1 MPSVDLVQELI
12 KSHKKGDDAAFDR
25 ACQRIVVNEK
35 AAGHAAAAERIEKAA
50 AGPKSGPQV
59 VQRHATAREA
69 FEQMDSLAALDD
81 LVLPESLLNRLLRV
95 IEEQRSADKLAEH
108 GLAPRRKLLL
118 VGAPGCGKTMTA
130 QALANE
136 LGLNMYALRA
146 SKIIDKYFGKTAQ
159 NIRNA
164 FTEMTWERAV
174 YLFDEFDGIAGRR
187 GKGNEVGEMRRVVD
201 TLLQLIERD
210 SSKGVIV
217 AATNDAAH
225 IDRAFIRR
233 FDDVL
238 EYPMPTPRTAA
249 AMVEKRLACYDVELA
264 FEKVSRQVADVLS
277 KLSYAEICRVADDA
291 VKENV
296 LYGTSLDETLLLKMA
311 RTEPGDGCLRE

>member
-25 ACQRIVVNEK
+25 ACQCIVANEK
-35 AAGHAAAAERIEKAA
+35 AAGHAAAAARIEKAA
-50 AGPKSGPQV
+50 SGPKSGPQV
-59 VQRHATAREA
+59 VQRQDSAREA
-69 FEQMDSLAALDD
+69 FEQLDSLATLDD
-81 LVLPESLLNRLLRV
+81 LVLPERLRSLLQRV
-95 IEEQRSADKLAEH
+95 VYEQRSADRLAEH
-108 GLAPRRKLLL
+108 GLRPRRKLLL

-130 QALANE
+130 QALANDLE
-136 LGLNMYALRA
+136 LNMYALQA
-146 SKIIDKYFGKTAQ
+146 SKIVDSLFGKTAQ

-164 FTEMTWERAV
+164 FIEMTWERAV
-174 YLFDEFDGIAGRR
+174 YLFDEFDGIACRR
-187 GKGNEVGEMRRVVD
+187 GGENEVGEMRRVVN

-210 SSKGVIV
+210 RSEGIIV

-238 EYPMPTPRTAA
+238 EYPTPTTRTAA
-249 AMVEKRLACYDVELA
+249 AMVEKRLACYDVEPA
-264 FEKVSRQVADVLS
+264 FEKLSRPVADVLS

-291 VKENV
+291 VKEHV
-296 LYGTSLDETLLLKMA
+296 LHDAPLDEPLLLKMA
-311 RTEPGDGCLRE
+311 HADSEDGFPRE